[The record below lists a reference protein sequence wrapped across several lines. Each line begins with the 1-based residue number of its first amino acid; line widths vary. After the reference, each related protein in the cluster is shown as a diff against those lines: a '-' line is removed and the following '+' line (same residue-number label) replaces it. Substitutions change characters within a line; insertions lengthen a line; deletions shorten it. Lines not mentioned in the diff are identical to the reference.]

1 MIYTNNQGPKQW
13 AINLISYFE
22 TKIKYKLFDQI
33 IAAFKVNGNQIE
45 MCRTTHDK
53 SHNDFIKCTKLP
65 VNAEICFLDDNFY
78 PEMSNKNIY
87 YIHLK
92 PYIHQLN
99 FNEMI
104 KRLSESVIGS
114 KIIQDKDVFEKQM
127 NNDFKNYKYD
137 YLGKSKEDYEI
148 DEILGKQIMNHLR
161 IFFNRSKTKR
171 NNRTRQNKT
180 AKNKY

>member
-1 MIYTNNQGPKQW
+1 
-13 AINLISYFE
+13 
-22 TKIKYKLFDQI
+22 
-33 IAAFKVNGNQIE
+33 
-45 MCRTTHDK
+45 
-53 SHNDFIKCTKLP
+53 
-65 VNAEICFLDDNFY
+65 
-78 PEMSNKNIY
+78 
-87 YIHLK
+87 
-92 PYIHQLN
+92 
-99 FNEMI
+99 MI

-180 AKNKY
+180 AKNKYWFTNVF